1 MIELYSISVV
11 VIVVVVL
18 VDKLVVA
25 VPSAGC
31 NIVVGVAM
39 IIIIRRAVVT
49 GEPFSLITEHCCLAL
64 HSCCHHLLLVNMIV
78 PSPALAL
85 GE

>member
-11 VIVVVVL
+11 VIVVVL

-39 IIIIRRAVVT
+39 IIIIRRAVVIGKT
-49 GEPFSLITEHCCLAL
+49 FL
-64 HSCCHHLLLVNMIV
+64 
-78 PSPALAL
+78 
-85 GE
+85 

>member
-11 VIVVVVL
+11 VIVVVL

-49 GEPFSLITEHCCLAL
+49 GEPFLSIIQHCRLAL
-64 HSCCHHLLLVNMIV
+64 HSCCHHLLLVNMIL